1 MAEPEPEPEPEP
13 GPGPGPTEDDVGD
26 GSVAGHAAGTLSCV
40 LDGLE
45 NFQAQQLRRVQAYHQ
60 LADAQRMLMRTGD
73 LFTYQK
79 CVQSVTVEFKDCSA
93 RIMAISGHLRGR
105 LKSPTAAQIMD
116 DIQGME
122 QQKLQL
128 TVALHTA
135 KVHAPPAARDI
146 LCESQGSGDGDA
158 IAATMSKLKS
168 LAVQLGTV
176 TEAIN
181 EQLEELRYL
190 KEEERE
196 SQPM

>member
-1 MAEPEPEPEPEP
+1 
-13 GPGPGPTEDDVGD
+13 
-26 GSVAGHAAGTLSCV
+26 
-40 LDGLE
+40 
-45 NFQAQQLRRVQAYHQ
+45 
-60 LADAQRMLMRTGD
+60 
-73 LFTYQK
+73 
-79 CVQSVTVEFKDCSA
+79 
-93 RIMAISGHLRGR
+93 MAISGHLRGR

-135 KVHAPPAARDI
+135 KVHAPPEVRDI

-158 IAATMSKLKS
+158 IVMSKLKS

-196 SQPM
+196 